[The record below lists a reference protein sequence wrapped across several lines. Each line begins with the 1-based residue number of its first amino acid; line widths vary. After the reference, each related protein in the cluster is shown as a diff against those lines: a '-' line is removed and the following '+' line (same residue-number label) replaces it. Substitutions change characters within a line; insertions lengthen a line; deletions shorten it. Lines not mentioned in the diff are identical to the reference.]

1 MNMKRVFVLVLALA
15 MLFSLAACGKNPSNT
30 GGTGTPQTSTP
41 NQSGTPESSG
51 APSTQSGTTESS
63 GAPSTQSGGETSPGK
78 IVDCAGV
85 ADFYEKLVDGMY
97 KKVMALQD
105 EHNDAA
111 GDDFT
116 KLVNL
121 WYMPFSS
128 LRYVDAASFTAGT
141 SAAAVQ
147 SAFRLMDLEDAVIT
161 ENEKEF
167 TITYTATNWPYSED
181 TYAFKEVI
189 RYDPDAPA
197 LSVVKYRDGEISS
210 FTEFQALG
218 NDQYALSSEL
228 ERAIV
233 TYKDGEVLAMDH
245 AENRWEINSDTGEH
259 EDYSFVFSY
268 DSGRIFGR
276 TDLNHEW
283 VMEAQTHDAL
293 YRHYDLQDGVCTIT
307 GLKKELNWNGGP
319 PTFTPGYELIL
330 P

>member
-1 MNMKRVFVLVLALA
+1 MNMKRIVVWALALA

-41 NQSGTPESSG
+41 EQSGTPESSG
-51 APSTQSGTTESS
+51 T
-63 GAPSTQSGGETSPGK
+63 PSTQSGGETSPGK
-78 IVDCAGV
+78 ITGCADV
-85 ADFYEKLVDGMY
+85 SDFYEKLVDGMY
-97 KKVMALQD
+97 KKIMALQD
-105 EHNDAA
+105 AHNEAA
-111 GDDFT
+111 TDFSAMA
-116 KLVNL
+116 NL

-141 SAAAVQ
+141 SAATVQ
-147 SAFRLMDLEDAVIT
+147 SAFRLMDLEDAVVT
-161 ENEKEF
+161 ENGKEF

-181 TYAFKEVI
+181 TYAFKEII

-197 LSVVKYRDGEISS
+197 LSVVKYRDGELSS
-210 FTEFQALG
+210 FTEFQAMG

-245 AENRWEINSDTGEH
+245 AENRWAINSDTGEH
-259 EDYSFVFSY
+259 EDYSFVFGY
-268 DSGRIFGR
+268 DSGEVFGR
-276 TDLNHEW
+276 TDMNHEW

-307 GLKKELNWNGGP
+307 GLKKELNWDGGP